1 MNAEYRRRGAIS
13 AGIALIAVF
22 FIIET
27 VAAHSSQPNAA
38 SPYVWALLGLVGSG
52 SAIRAWWFY
61 RKARR
66 ELTSPSE
73 FGSSGQDRSGR
84 RS

>member
-1 MNAEYRRRGAIS
+1 VNQDDRSKAAIA

-27 VAAHSSQPNAA
+27 VAAHSIRPNAA
-38 SPYVWALLGLVGSG
+38 SSYVWALLALVGSG
-52 SAIRAWWFY
+52 SAFRAWWFY

-66 ELTSPSE
+66 ELRPPSE
-73 FGSSGQDRSGR
+73 SGSSGQDRSGR